1 MILHTRRHT
10 ATHKIHTP
18 MLTDNKIKG
27 LKPTEKRYSL
37 SAGEGLSI
45 DIMPTGRKSWV
56 LEYTALGK
64 RKRKKLGEYPAIS
77 LKQARELANKIKDN
91 AGLTPIT
98 VSELIHEWVA
108 LYSKQWTS
116 EKYKYTVI
124 YRLTYIT
131 NDFKDMVVADV
142 SRAMV
147 SKAVSQMVAQG
158 TYETAKRSLR
168 LLSQVFNY
176 AIAHEY
182 THNNP
187 CLLVDKIIPKHTTKN
202 MATLRAE
209 QMAEFWQ
216 AVKETPTIGNATTA
230 LSLANY
236 LAVRPSELCKAK
248 WSEFDLINGVWV
260 IPTHRM
266 KTRLEHAIPLA
277 SQPLKI
283 LRELH
288 SLRIDDD
295 YVFKHRLE
303 PNKPMLIESILAVIK
318 RAGFGGRM
326 TTHGFR
332 SLFSTVANDSGLWR
346 ADVIERQLAHTK
358 KDIRHV
364 YNRAEYWD
372 ERTELMQWWADIVAD
387 WQA

>member
-1 MILHTRRHT
+1 
-10 ATHKIHTP
+10 

-45 DIMPTGRKSWV
+45 DVMPTGRKSWV

-98 VSELIHEWVA
+98 VSELIHEWVE

-131 NDFKDMVVADV
+131 NDFKDMMVADV

-182 THNNP
+182 AQNNP
-187 CLLVDKIIPKHTTKN
+187 CTLVDNIIPTHTVQN
-202 MATLRAE
+202 MATLSANE
-209 QMAEFWQ
+209 MVDFWRTIR
-216 AVKETPTIGNATTA
+216 KTPTIGLAPIA

-236 LAVRPSELCKAK
+236 LAVRPSELCKAT
-248 WSEFDLINGVWV
+248 WGEFDLDKGIWE
-260 IPTHRM
+260 IPAERM
-266 KTRLEHAIPLA
+266 KKRRTHVVPLSKQA
-277 SQPLKI
+277 LALLQQ
-283 LRELH
+283 LH
-288 SLRIDDD
+288 SLTGFDTYLFPSRAKDRKNAHQR
-295 YVFKHRLE
+295 FRMALKRLGYHD
-303 PNKPMLIESILAVIK
+303 KQAL
-318 RAGFGGRM
+318 
-326 TTHGFR
+326 HGFR
-332 SLFSTVANDSGLWR
+332 HIASTKLNNYTDENGMKFDGRVIEFALAHKVQGVTGVYNKAEYLHDRKIINQWYSDFLDSLVQAND
-346 ADVIERQLAHTK
+346 D
-358 KDIRHV
+358 
-364 YNRAEYWD
+364 
-372 ERTELMQWWADIVAD
+372 
-387 WQA
+387 

>member
-1 MILHTRRHT
+1 
-10 ATHKIHTP
+10 

-27 LKPTEKRYSL
+27 LKPAEKRYSL

-45 DIMPTGRKSWV
+45 DVMPSGRKSWV

-64 RKRKKLGEYPAIS
+64 RKRKKLGEYPTVS
-77 LKQARELANKIKDN
+77 LKQARELASKLKDN
-91 AGLTPIT
+91 SGLTPIT
-98 VSELIHEWVA
+98 VHELIHEWVE

-131 NDFKDMVVADV
+131 NDFKDMAVADV

-147 SKAVSQMVAQG
+147 SKAVSNMVAQG

-168 LLSQVFNY
+168 LLNQVFNY

-182 THNNP
+182 AQNNP
-187 CLLVDKIIPKHTTKN
+187 CTLVDNIIPTHAVKN
-202 MATLRAE
+202 MATLSADE
-209 QMAEFWQ
+209 MANFWQ
-216 AVKETPTIGNATTA
+216 TIKKTPTIGLAPIA

-236 LAVRPSELCKAK
+236 LAVRPSELCKAT
-248 WSEFDLINGVWV
+248 WGEFDLDKGVWV
-260 IPTHRM
+260 IPTYRM
-266 KTRLEHAIPLA
+266 KTRLEHAVPLA
-277 SQPLKI
+277 SQPLQI
-283 LRELH
+283 LKELH
-288 SLRIDDD
+288 GSRIDDGF
-295 YVFKHRLE
+295 VFKHHSN
-303 PNKPMLIESILAVIK
+303 PTKPMPIESVLAVIK

-358 KDIRHV
+358 KDVRHV

-372 ERTELMQWWADIVAD
+372 ERVALMAWWADIVAK

>member
-1 MILHTRRHT
+1 MILHTRQHT
-10 ATHKIHTP
+10 ATHEIHTP

-45 DIMPTGRKSWV
+45 DVMPTGRKSWV
-56 LEYTALGK
+56 LEYTAQGK
-64 RKRKKLGEYPAIS
+64 RKRRKLGEYPAVS
-77 LKQARELANKIKDN
+77 LKQARELSRKIKDN

-98 VSELIHEWVA
+98 ISELIHEWLE
-108 LYSKQWTS
+108 LYSKQWKS
-116 EKYKYTVI
+116 EKYKYTVM

-131 NDFKDMVVADV
+131 NGFKDVAVADV

-147 SKAVSQMVAQG
+147 SKAVSNMVAQG

-182 THNNP
+182 AQNNP
-187 CLLVDKIIPKHTTKN
+187 CTLVNNIIPAHTVQN
-202 MATLRAE
+202 MATLSADE
-209 QMAEFWQ
+209 MTNFWQ
-216 AVKETPTIGNATTA
+216 AVKETPTIGKAATA

-236 LAVRPSELCKAK
+236 LAIRPSELCKAK
-248 WSEFDLINGVWV
+248 WSEFDLNNALWI

-266 KTRLEHAIPLA
+266 KMRLEHAVPLA
-277 SQPLKI
+277 RQPLAI
-283 LRELH
+283 LRKLYDERL
-288 SLRIDDD
+288 DDD
-295 YVFKHRLE
+295 YVFKHRLQ
-303 PNKPMLIESILAVIK
+303 PNKPMPIESVLAVIK

>member
-1 MILHTRRHT
+1 
-10 ATHKIHTP
+10 

-45 DIMPTGRKSWV
+45 DVMPTGRKSWV

-64 RKRKKLGEYPAIS
+64 RKRKKLGEYPAVS

-98 VSELIHEWVA
+98 VSELIHEWIE
-108 LYSKQWTS
+108 LYSKQWAS

-131 NDFKDMVVADV
+131 NDFKDMAVADV

-182 THNNP
+182 AQNNP
-187 CLLVDKIIPKHTTKN
+187 CTLVDNIIPTHTVQN
-202 MATLRAE
+202 MASLPTDE
-209 QMAEFWQ
+209 MTDFWQ
-216 AVKETPTIGNATTA
+216 TIRKTPTIGLAPIA

-236 LAVRPSELCKAK
+236 LAVRPSELCKAT
-248 WSEFDLINGVWV
+248 WDEFDLDKGIWE
-260 IPTHRM
+260 IPAERM
-266 KTRLEHAIPLA
+266 KKRRTHVVPLSKQA
-277 SQPLKI
+277 LALLQQ
-283 LRELH
+283 LH
-288 SLRIDDD
+288 SLTGFDTYLFPSRAKDRKNAHQR
-295 YVFKHRLE
+295 FRMALKRLGYHD
-303 PNKPMLIESILAVIK
+303 KQAL
-318 RAGFGGRM
+318 
-326 TTHGFR
+326 HGFR
-332 SLFSTVANDSGLWR
+332 HIASTKLNNYTDENGMKFDGR
-346 ADVIERQLAHTK
+346 VIEFALAHK
-358 KDIRHV
+358 VQGGDRKSV
-364 YNRAEYWD
+364 
-372 ERTELMQWWADIVAD
+372 V
-387 WQA
+387 